1 MRRVGSLAASRIA
14 VELSGAGPMPR
25 RATLIDHRRAAR
37 RLGAS
42 MFAIFGLLIYVAIGL
57 AWLVFAM
64 FRLTVWLIVV
74 LISAA

>member
-1 MRRVGSLAASRIA
+1 
-14 VELSGAGPMPR
+14 
-25 RATLIDHRRAAR
+25 
-37 RLGAS
+37 